1 MATIVTQ
8 TADNACHI
16 QDAFRAAGRDD
27 YPLGV
32 YEAIFDFINYTRGGD
47 EVYHLDVIAWCC
59 DISETTLTDNYFDN
73 YFDSDSDNYFDN
85 YSDNYYDN
93 YSDNHFEDIDDL
105 ADRLRRETT
114 VLYVDADA
122 GTVYHLAY

>member
-27 YPLGV
+27 YPQGV
-32 YEAIFDFINYTRGGD
+32 YEAIFDFIHNTRGRD
-47 EVYHLDVIAWCC
+47 EVYHLDVIDWCC
-59 DISETTLTDNYFDN
+59 NLSETTLTDNYFD
-73 YFDSDSDNYFDN
+73 DLDDLD
-85 YSDNYYDN
+85 DLG
-93 YSDNHFEDIDDL
+93 DL

>member
-27 YPLGV
+27 YPQGV
-32 YEAIFDFINYTRGGD
+32 YEAIFDIINNTRCDD
-47 EVYHLDVIAWCC
+47 EVYHLDVIEWCC
-59 DISETTLTDNYFDN
+59 DMSETSLTD
-73 YFDSDSDNYFDN
+73 SDLD
-85 YSDNYYDN
+85 
-93 YSDNHFEDIDDL
+93 DIDDIDEL
-105 ADRLRRETT
+105 ADRLCRETT
-114 VLYVDADA
+114 VLYADADA

>member
-27 YPLGV
+27 YPRGV
-32 YEAIFDFINYTRGGD
+32 YEAIFDYINYTRGD
-47 EVYHLDVIAWCC
+47 AEVYHLDVIAWCC

-73 YFDSDSDNYFDN
+73 YFDDIDDIDDHF
-85 YSDNYYDN
+85 
-93 YSDNHFEDIDDL
+93 DNHFDNHFDDIDDL
-105 ADRLRRETT
+105 ADRLRCETT

>member
-8 TADNACHI
+8 TAGNACHI
-16 QDAFRAAGRDD
+16 QDAFQAAGRDD

-32 YEAIFDFINYTRGGD
+32 YEAIFDYINYTRGDD

-59 DISETTLTDNYFDN
+59 DISETTITDN
-73 YFDSDSDNYFDN
+73 YFDSDF
-85 YSDNYYDN
+85 YSDSDSDFYSD
-93 YSDNHFEDIDDL
+93 SDNHYDDIDDL
-105 ADRLRRETT
+105 VDRLRCETT

>member
-16 QDAFRAAGRDD
+16 QDAFHAAGRDD
-27 YPLGV
+27 YPQGV
-32 YEAIFDFINYTRGGD
+32 YEAIFDYINYTRGDG

-73 YFDSDSDNYFDN
+73 YFDSDFYGD
-85 YSDNYYDN
+85 
-93 YSDNHFEDIDDL
+93 SDNHFDDIDDL
-105 ADRLRRETT
+105 ADRLRCETT

>member
-8 TADNACHI
+8 TAGNACHI
-16 QDAFRAAGRDD
+16 QDAFHAAGRDD

-59 DISETTLTDNYFDN
+59 DISETTITDNYFDALDDYFDN
-73 YFDSDSDNYFDN
+73 YFD
-85 YSDNYYDN
+85 
-93 YSDNHFEDIDDL
+93 DIDDL
-105 ADRLRRETT
+105 ADRLRCETT

>member
-27 YPLGV
+27 YPRGV
-32 YEAIFDFINYTRGGD
+32 YEAIFDYINYTRGD
-47 EVYHLDVIAWCC
+47 AEVYHLDVIAWCC
-59 DISETTLTDNYFDN
+59 DISETTLTDDHFDNHFDDIDDHFDNHFDN
-73 YFDSDSDNYFDN
+73 YFD
-85 YSDNYYDN
+85 
-93 YSDNHFEDIDDL
+93 DIDDLDDL
-105 ADRLRRETT
+105 ADRLRCETT

>member
-8 TADNACHI
+8 TAGNACHI

-73 YFDSDSDNYFDN
+73 Y
-85 YSDNYYDN
+85 
-93 YSDNHFEDIDDL
+93 SDNHFEDIDDL

>member
-16 QDAFRAAGRDD
+16 QGAFLAAGRDY

-32 YEAIFDFINYTRGGD
+32 YEAIFDFINYTRGDD
-47 EVYHLDVIAWCC
+47 EVYHLDVIAWCY
-59 DISETTLTDNYFDN
+59 DISVTTLADNYFD
-73 YFDSDSDNYFDN
+73 DIGGID
-85 YSDNYYDN
+85 
-93 YSDNHFEDIDDL
+93 DIDDL
-105 ADRLRRETT
+105 DDRLRRETT

>member
-16 QDAFRAAGRDD
+16 QDAFCAAGRDE
-27 YPLGV
+27 YPMGV
-32 YEAIFDFINYTRGGD
+32 YEAIFDFINYTRGPG

-73 YFDSDSDNYFDN
+73 YFD
-85 YSDNYYDN
+85 NYYDN
-93 YSDNHFEDIDDL
+93 HFDDMADL
-105 ADRLRRETT
+105 VDRLRRETT
-114 VLYVDADA
+114 VLYADADA

>member
-8 TADNACHI
+8 TADNAYHI
-16 QDAFRAAGRDD
+16 QDAFRAANRDD
-27 YPLGV
+27 YPMGV
-32 YEAIFDFINYTRGGD
+32 YEAIFAYINYTRGDD

-59 DISETTLTDNYFDN
+59 DISETTLIDNYFDN
-73 YFDSDSDNYFDN
+73 YLDNDSDSDF
-85 YSDNYYDN
+85 YSDFYID
-93 YSDNHFEDIDDL
+93 SANHFDDL
-105 ADRLRRETT
+105 DDLEDRLRRETT

>member
-32 YEAIFDFINYTRGGD
+32 YEAIFEYINYTRGID

-59 DISETTLTDNYFDN
+59 DLSETTLTDNYFDN
-73 YFDSDSDNYFDN
+73 HFSNYFDN
-85 YSDNYYDN
+85 
-93 YSDNHFEDIDDL
+93 HFDDLDDL
-105 ADRLRRETT
+105 ADRLREETT
-114 VLYVDADA
+114 VLYVDAD
-122 GTVYHLAY
+122 TEKVYHLAY

>member
-27 YPLGV
+27 YPQGV
-32 YEAIFDFINYTRGGD
+32 YGAIFDYINYTHGD
-47 EVYHLDVIAWCC
+47 GEVYHLDVIAWCC
-59 DISETTLTDNYFDN
+59 DISETTLTDNYFDSV
-73 YFDSDSDNYFDN
+73 FDSDFYGD
-85 YSDNYYDN
+85 
-93 YSDNHFEDIDDL
+93 SDNHFDDIDDL
-105 ADRLRRETT
+105 ADRLRHETT

>member
-27 YPLGV
+27 YPRGV
-32 YEAIFDFINYTRGGD
+32 YEAIFDYINYTRGD
-47 EVYHLDVIAWCC
+47 AEVYHLDVIAWCC

-73 YFDSDSDNYFDN
+73 YFDDD
-85 YSDNYYDN
+85 
-93 YSDNHFEDIDDL
+93 DIDDL
-105 ADRLRRETT
+105 VDRLRCETT

>member
-1 MATIVTQ
+1 MATIVTK
-8 TADNACHI
+8 TAENACHI

-32 YEAIFDFINYTRGGD
+32 YEAIFDFINYTRRGD

-59 DISETTLTDNYFDN
+59 DISETTITDNYFD
-73 YFDSDSDNYFDN
+73 DLDNYFDDL
-85 YSDNYYDN
+85 DNYFDDL
-93 YSDNHFEDIDDL
+93 DNHYDDIDDL

-114 VLYVDADA
+114 VLYVDVDD

>member
-8 TADNACHI
+8 TADNAHDI
-16 QDAFRAAGRDD
+16 QDAFQAAGRDD
-27 YPLGV
+27 YPQGV
-32 YEAIFDFINYTRGGD
+32 YEAIFDYINYTRGTD

-59 DISETTLTDNYFDN
+59 DLSVTTLTDNYFGGLDSD
-73 YFDSDSDNYFDN
+73 FDSDFYNDSA
-85 YSDNYYDN
+85 
-93 YSDNHFEDIDDL
+93 NHFDDLDDL

>member
-1 MATIVTQ
+1 MATIVTK
-8 TADNACHI
+8 TAENACHI

-47 EVYHLDVIAWCC
+47 EVYHLDVVAWCC
-59 DISETTLTDNYFDN
+59 NISETTITDNYFD
-73 YFDSDSDNYFDN
+73 DLDNYFD
-85 YSDNYYDN
+85 DL
-93 YSDNHFEDIDDL
+93 DNHFDNHYDDIDDL

>member
-27 YPLGV
+27 YPRCV
-32 YEAIFDFINYTRGGD
+32 YEAIFDYINYTRGD
-47 EVYHLDVIAWCC
+47 AEVYHLDVIAWCC
-59 DISETTLTDNYFDN
+59 DISETTLTDNYFDDH
-73 YFDSDSDNYFDN
+73 FDNYFD
-85 YSDNYYDN
+85 DID
-93 YSDNHFEDIDDL
+93 DIDDIDDHFDDIDDL
-105 ADRLRRETT
+105 ADRLRYKTT

>member
-27 YPLGV
+27 YPQGV
-32 YEAIFDFINYTRGGD
+32 YEAIFDFIHNTRGIG

-73 YFDSDSDNYFDN
+73 YFDSDF
-85 YSDNYYDN
+85 YSDSDSDSDSDFYSD
-93 YSDNHFEDIDDL
+93 SDNHFDDMADL
-105 ADRLRRETT
+105 VDRLRRETT
-114 VLYVDADA
+114 VLYADADA

>member
-16 QDAFRAAGRDD
+16 QNAFHAAGRDD
-27 YPLGV
+27 YPQGV
-32 YEAIFDFINYTRGGD
+32 YDAIFDYINYTRGDG

-73 YFDSDSDNYFDN
+73 YNYFDN
-85 YSDNYYDN
+85 
-93 YSDNHFEDIDDL
+93 HFDDIDDL
-105 ADRLRRETT
+105 ADRLRCETT

>member
-27 YPLGV
+27 YPQGV
-32 YEAIFDFINYTRGGD
+32 YEAIFDYINYTRGD
-47 EVYHLDVIAWCC
+47 AEVYHLDVIAWCC
-59 DISETTLTDNYFDN
+59 DISETTIN
-73 YFDSDSDNYFDN
+73 
-85 YSDNYYDN
+85 DN
-93 YSDNHFEDIDDL
+93 YSDNHFDDL
-105 ADRLRRETT
+105 ADLVDHLCDVTT

>member
-27 YPLGV
+27 YPQGV
-32 YEAIFDFINYTRGGD
+32 YEAIFDFIHNTRGDG

-59 DISETTLTDNYFDN
+59 DISETTLTDNYF
-73 YFDSDSDNYFDN
+73 Y
-85 YSDNYYDN
+85 
-93 YSDNHFEDIDDL
+93 NHFDDLDDL

>member
-32 YEAIFDFINYTRGGD
+32 YGAIFDFIHNTRDLG

-59 DISETTLTDNYFDN
+59 DISETTLTDNYFD
-73 YFDSDSDNYFDN
+73 DLDDLD
-85 YSDNYYDN
+85 DLA
-93 YSDNHFEDIDDL
+93 DL
-105 ADRLRRETT
+105 ADRLRCETT
-114 VLYVDADA
+114 VLYADADA

>member
-16 QDAFRAAGRDD
+16 QDAFRAAGRDE
-27 YPLGV
+27 YPQGV
-32 YEAIFDFINYTRGGD
+32 YEAIFDFINYTRGDD
-47 EVYHLDVIAWCC
+47 EVYHLDIIAWCC
-59 DISETTLTDNYFDN
+59 DISETTITDN
-73 YFDSDSDNYFDN
+73 YFDSDFDSDF
-85 YSDNYYDN
+85 YSD
-93 YSDNHFEDIDDL
+93 SDNHFDDIDDL

>member
-1 MATIVTQ
+1 MATIVTK

-16 QDAFRAAGRDD
+16 QDAFRAAGRDN

-59 DISETTLTDNYFDN
+59 DISETTLTDNYFDSDFDN
-73 YFDSDSDNYFDN
+73 YFDSDFDNYFD
-85 YSDNYYDN
+85 SDF
-93 YSDNHFEDIDDL
+93 DNHFDDLDDL
-105 ADRLRRETT
+105 ADRLRCETT

>member
-32 YEAIFDFINYTRGGD
+32 YEAIFDFIHNTRDLG

-59 DISETTLTDNYFDN
+59 DISETTLTDNYFD
-73 YFDSDSDNYFDN
+73 DLDDLA
-85 YSDNYYDN
+85 
-93 YSDNHFEDIDDL
+93 DL
-105 ADRLRRETT
+105 ADRLRCETT
-114 VLYVDADA
+114 VLYADADA

>member
-8 TADNACHI
+8 TANNACHI

-27 YPLGV
+27 YPQGV
-32 YEAIFDFINYTRGGD
+32 YEAIFDYIHNTRGIN

-59 DISETTLTDNYFDN
+59 DISETTITDN
-73 YFDSDSDNYFDN
+73 YFDSDADSDSDSDFYNYFDN
-85 YSDNYYDN
+85 HYD
-93 YSDNHFEDIDDL
+93 DIDDL

-114 VLYVDADA
+114 VLYVDAGA
-122 GTVYHLAY
+122 GSVYHLAY

>member
-1 MATIVTQ
+1 MATIVTK

-59 DISETTLTDNYFDN
+59 DISETTITDNH
-73 YFDSDSDNYFDN
+73 
-85 YSDNYYDN
+85 YDN
-93 YSDNHFEDIDDL
+93 HYDDIDDL
-105 ADRLRRETT
+105 ADHLRRETT

>member
-27 YPLGV
+27 YPRGV
-32 YEAIFDFINYTRGGD
+32 YEAIFDYINYTRGD
-47 EVYHLDVIAWCC
+47 AEVYHLDVIAWCC
-59 DISETTLTDNYFDN
+59 DISETTITDNYFDN
-73 YFDSDSDNYFDN
+73 YFDDIDDIDDHFDNHFDNYFD
-85 YSDNYYDN
+85 
-93 YSDNHFEDIDDL
+93 DIDDL
-105 ADRLRRETT
+105 ADRLRCETT